1 MSRVRTPAVAG
12 SFYPANPSTLARQV
26 DGWLEQARPS
36 VVGAPA
42 ALIVPHA
49 GYVYSGPVA
58 AAAYATLRALPPSR
72 PAPRVLLLGP
82 CHFLPL
88 RGVVHPDVDA
98 LCTPLGEVRVDP
110 ELHRRA
116 ARLGHVSA
124 SMEAHELEHS
134 LEVQLPFL
142 QRALGAFT
150 VLPLLVGR
158 TGAEDVA
165 ALLDALWAP
174 DVLPV
179 VTSDLSH
186 HLPYE
191 HARRVDQA
199 TVEQVLA
206 LRAPLE
212 VDNACCAVAIS
223 GLLLAARRRGLRP
236 VLLDLRSS
244 GDASGERAGVV
255 GYGAFV
261 FYPPTQPLHPRPE
274 DSS

>member
-12 SFYPANPSTLARQV
+12 SFYPANPSVLATQV
-26 DGWLEQARPS
+26 DGWLDQAHPS
-36 VVGAPA
+36 GAEPPA

-49 GYVYSGPVA
+49 GYRYSGTVA
-58 AAAYATLRALPPSR
+58 AAAYATLRAA
-72 PAPRVLLLGP
+72 PAARRVTRVLLLGP

-88 RGVVHPDVDA
+88 RGVVHPDVDV
-98 LCTPLGEVRVDP
+98 LCTPLGEVLVDV

-116 ARLGHVSA
+116 TALRQVSA
-124 SMEAHELEHS
+124 SREAHELEHS

-142 QRALGAFT
+142 QRALGRFT
-150 VLPLLVGR
+150 VLPLLVGL

-165 ALLDALWAP
+165 AVLDALWDG

-186 HLPYE
+186 HLPYAR
-191 HARRVDQA
+191 ARREDQA
-199 TVEQVLA
+199 TAQQVLA

-212 VDNACCAVAIS
+212 VDCACGAVAIS
-223 GLLLAARRRGLRP
+223 GLLLAARRRRLRP
-236 VLLDLRSS
+236 ELLDLRSS
-244 GDASGERAGVV
+244 GDASGEHAGVV

-261 FYPPTQPLHPRPE
+261 FYPPTQSPHP
-274 DSS
+274 